1 MKKLRVFLLLFSA
14 VLFFSCGKMPEPK
27 TDPVS
32 IVAMDSTYIVSESQS
47 LNLCLKTLNALD
59 PSSKSSS
66 SNARVVSSFVK
77 ISSLISGKGTFT
89 KAGKMEAPSFYLFN
103 FSNNQGYA
111 LASADKRDD
120 GAIYMFSEKGNLNLS
135 DIDTSSIQHYVLNLI
150 EKYHN
155 YQIDSCN
162 SSHINKV
169 QTKGVADK
177 DGYESITTSVIT
189 AKYGP
194 LITTAWDQDDPFNY
208 YANNYGGAQC
218 RGKNPHMGC
227 GPIAVAQ
234 LAAYYNYPSSYTQD
248 GITYTF
254 NWSIINQ
261 GKTKSDLNSDTIRKY
276 EVSKFIYAVACAE
289 GIKYGTDGS
298 SVSRYFLKKGLTR
311 LGFVHESH
319 THDFTYPA
327 VRLSLTQSHPVIIR
341 GDTTDAKRGHVWL
354 IDGFSEI
361 TDEVRAY
368 DEQGNLVEN
377 TVLNIYNYNLYYKYI
392 HCNFGWGAFYSD
404 SNRDYE
410 YSSQYENYTA
420 NVNAS
425 VFKPNKKY
433 TFNQDLRI
441 LSNVHN

>member
-162 SSHINKV
+162 SSHIN
-169 QTKGVADK
+169 QSPNQGVADK
-177 DGYESITTSVIT
+177 DVYESITTSVIT

-194 LITTAWDQDDPFNY
+194 LITTAWIRMILLTIMPIIMGEHS
-208 YANNYGGAQC
+208 AGEKPTYGVRTN
-218 RGKNPHMGC
+218 RGC
-227 GPIAVAQ
+227 TISSILQ
-234 LAAYYNYPSSYTQD
+234 LSKLYTQD

-254 NWSIINQ
+254 NWSIIKPRENQ
-261 GKTKSDLNSDTIRKY
+261 
-276 EVSKFIYAVACAE
+276 E
-289 GIKYGTDGS
+289 
-298 SVSRYFLKKGLTR
+298 
-311 LGFVHESH
+311 
-319 THDFTYPA
+319 
-327 VRLSLTQSHPVIIR
+327 
-341 GDTTDAKRGHVWL
+341 
-354 IDGFSEI
+354 
-361 TDEVRAY
+361 
-368 DEQGNLVEN
+368 
-377 TVLNIYNYNLYYKYI
+377 
-392 HCNFGWGAFYSD
+392 
-404 SNRDYE
+404 
-410 YSSQYENYTA
+410 
-420 NVNAS
+420 
-425 VFKPNKKY
+425 
-433 TFNQDLRI
+433 
-441 LSNVHN
+441 

>member
-1 MKKLRVFLLLFSA
+1 MKKVRNFLLLFSA

-32 IVAMDSTYIVSESQS
+32 VVAMDSTYIVSESQS

-59 PSSKSSS
+59 PSSKSSLR
-66 SNARVVSSFVK
+66 NTRVVSSFVK
-77 ISSLISGKGTFT
+77 LSSLISKNGTFT
-89 KAGKMEAPSFYLFN
+89 KAGETEAPSFYLFN

-111 LASADKRDD
+111 LASADKRDN
-120 GAIYMFSEKGNLNLS
+120 GAIYMFSETGNLNLS
-135 DIDTSSIQHYVLNLI
+135 DIDTSSNQHCVLNLI

-162 SSHINKV
+162 RSLINKV
-169 QTKGVADK
+169 QTKGGGDK
-177 DGYESITTSVIT
+177 GDDYESITTSVIT

-194 LITTAWDQDDPFNY
+194 LITTAWDQDEPFNY
-208 YANNYGGAQC
+208 YANYYGGEDC
-218 RGKNPHMGC
+218 RGTDPHTGC

-248 GITYTF
+248 GITYSF

-261 GKTKSDLNSDTIRKY
+261 GKTKNDLNSDTTRKY

-289 GIKYGTDGS
+289 DVEYGKDGS
-298 SVSRYFLKKGLTR
+298 SVTRYHLKRGLTR
-311 LGFVHESH
+311 LGFAHESN

-327 VRLSLTQSHPVIIR
+327 ARLSLTQMHPVIIT
-341 GDTTDAKRGHVWL
+341 GETTGASTGHAWL

-361 TDEVRAY
+361 TDEVRTY
-368 DEQGNLVEN
+368 DGQGNLVEN
-377 TVLNIYNYNLYYKYI
+377 TILNIYNYDMYYKYI
-392 HCNFGWGAFYSD
+392 HCNFGWGNYNN

-410 YSSQYENYTA
+410 YSCQYENYTA

-425 VFKPNKKY
+425 VFTPLTGY
-433 TFNQDLRI
+433 TFNEDLRI
-441 LSNVHN
+441 LSNIHN